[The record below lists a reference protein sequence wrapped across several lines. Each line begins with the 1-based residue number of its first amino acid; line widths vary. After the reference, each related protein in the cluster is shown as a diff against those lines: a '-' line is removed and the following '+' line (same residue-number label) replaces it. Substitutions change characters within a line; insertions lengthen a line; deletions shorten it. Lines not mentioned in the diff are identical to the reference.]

1 MTETKTR
8 KSVAERYITSI
19 AKTMNYVALAVSFF
33 VLIVLYFLYTYMF
46 VQASMVSTPR
56 SLNKR
61 VPIDPAKLKFPNSS
75 RYYYEA
81 WIWIDD
87 NTDTTNVLF
96 DRLGF
101 FAVTLRSST
110 LSVYSRHKTA
120 TPSADDVTNGVLT
133 TPDTSYNKVADITTA
148 FPFQKWVQFVMNV
161 DGSTVD
167 LYLEGRLVKSQ
178 TGVFIG
184 QDATT
189 PINIGN
195 PNTYGQIK
203 NLVFQPVVTD
213 PPGVWSRY
221 AQTKGMAAMG
231 TVNSGYNVDL
241 TFLKDNANVGTL
253 NLL

>member
-1 MTETKTR
+1 
-8 KSVAERYITSI
+8 
-19 AKTMNYVALAVSFF
+19 MNYVALAVSFF
-33 VLIVLYFLYTYMF
+33 VLVVLYFLYTYMF

-56 SLNKR
+56 SLRQDKR
-61 VPIDPAKLKFPNSS
+61 VTIDPAKLKFPNSS

-87 NTDTTNVLF
+87 NTDATNVLF
-96 DRLGF
+96 DRLPF
-101 FAVTLRSST
+101 FAVTLKSST
-110 LSVYSRHKTA
+110 LTVYSQKTSGA
-120 TPSADDVTNGVLT
+120 PADTDKTSGVLT
-133 TPDTSYNKVADITTA
+133 TPDNSYNKVADITTA

-178 TGVFIG
+178 SGVSIG

-189 PINIGN
+189 AINIGN

-203 NLVFQPVVTD
+203 NLIFQPVVTD

-221 AQTKGMAAMG
+221 AQTKGMAALG
-231 TVNSGYNVDL
+231 TVSSAYNVDL